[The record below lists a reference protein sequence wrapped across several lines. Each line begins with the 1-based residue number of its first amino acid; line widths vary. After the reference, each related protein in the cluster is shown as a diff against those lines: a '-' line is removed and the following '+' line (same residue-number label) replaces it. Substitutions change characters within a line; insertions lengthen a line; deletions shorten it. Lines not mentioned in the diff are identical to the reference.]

1 MIIKSKTD
9 KSRVGKLLRFVEK
22 HNLVIR
28 LSTVITDNSEVVE
41 ARILDYHFNNGEQV
55 SAIGDNED
63 DALDSLARRL
73 KEFVY
78 ISTRKEIEVKL

>member
-1 MIIKSKTD
+1 MIVRSKVD

-28 LSTVITDNSEVVE
+28 LSTVITDNSEIVE

-55 SAIGDNED
+55 SATGDSENA
-63 DALDSLARRL
+63 ALDSLARRL

-78 ISTRKEIEVKL
+78 ISTKKEIEVKL